1 MIHCPEIIIVPSGV
15 QMISLSGKK
24 KQIDDDVEVIVVTE
38 KPKTKVQRLGDGITP
53 NYS

>member
-1 MIHCPEIIIVPSGV
+1 MDNTEVLSGV

-24 KQIDDDVEVIVVTE
+24 KQIDDEMEVIVVTK
-38 KPKTKVQRLGDGITP
+38 KPKTKVQRLGDGITA